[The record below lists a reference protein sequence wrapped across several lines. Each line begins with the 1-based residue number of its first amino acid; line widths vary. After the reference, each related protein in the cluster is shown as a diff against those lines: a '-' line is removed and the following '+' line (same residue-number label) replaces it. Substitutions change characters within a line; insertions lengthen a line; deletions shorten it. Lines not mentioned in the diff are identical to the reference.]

1 MVFFGFRGV
10 VMYKKDIRESQEGRK
25 SCATPLPCVCFLGA
39 VGFFLLI
46 FYISP
51 LCWIGDTIYSE
62 RIGYV
67 VRSRVLFNEQ
77 IQKEVSFQCC
87 QFTLVCLE

>member
-1 MVFFGFRGV
+1 MGFFLGLGGV

-25 SCATPLPCVCFLGA
+25 SCPTPLPCVCFLGA

-51 LCWIGDTIYSE
+51 LCRISDTIYSE
-62 RIGYV
+62 RIGYM
-67 VRSRVLFNEQ
+67 VRSGMLFR
-77 IQKEVSFQCC
+77 
-87 QFTLVCLE
+87 